1 MYKEAKTINEETLE
15 LNTPVIFKIKEFAKF
30 GKTKDERKKRIE
42 YYYSGRAQLEG
53 KINNRTYLDY
63 ITRKDANIKFD
74 LTREEIIEL
83 NKLKKND
90 FKSYLKKLEEYKII
104 KKQSSGIWSKDGIV
118 DDERLKEIKNN
129 LLKIDGDKQFIWDT
143 VISFSDIFCEKYN
156 IYNSETIYNTLKERI
171 DMLFWSKNVN
181 PDKMEWFFSF
191 HSNTDNPHVHLLF
204 FEKES
209 TRINSSYQNVYN
221 FDKELLEEFRF
232 KFARDMILK
241 EKNIE
246 LKEFTKSRE
255 NLVEFFKKSLREPF
269 IFNKTTWQDV
279 KEIYNDLSNNYEK
292 ILQEINQY
300 NRNNNKDNFR
310 KVNKLTYNLLS
321 KTRRDSIN
329 KLINHILK
337 NDTNIN
343 KQYMS
348 YLKNL
353 GIYEDVVNEV
363 NGNKES
369 NFKNESLYGKD
380 GLYSRIGNKILYA
393 IKRNID
399 VSNKGI
405 FMPRYYGKIK
415 KIKIS
420 IISNLM
426 SQVESIIFAT
436 NKFLK
441 SEIENTKQILET
453 RDR

>member
-90 FKSYLKKLEEYKII
+90 FKSYLKKLEEYKIT
-104 KKQSSGIWSKDGIV
+104 KKQNSGIWSKDGIV

-204 FEKES
+204 LKKNQQELIVVIKMFIILIK
-209 TRINSSYQNVYN
+209 N
-221 FDKELLEEFRF
+221 F
-232 KFARDMILK
+232 
-241 EKNIE
+241 
-246 LKEFTKSRE
+246 
-255 NLVEFFKKSLREPF
+255 
-269 IFNKTTWQDV
+269 
-279 KEIYNDLSNNYEK
+279 
-292 ILQEINQY
+292 
-300 NRNNNKDNFR
+300 
-310 KVNKLTYNLLS
+310 
-321 KTRRDSIN
+321 
-329 KLINHILK
+329 
-337 NDTNIN
+337 
-343 KQYMS
+343 
-348 YLKNL
+348 
-353 GIYEDVVNEV
+353 
-363 NGNKES
+363 
-369 NFKNESLYGKD
+369 
-380 GLYSRIGNKILYA
+380 
-393 IKRNID
+393 
-399 VSNKGI
+399 
-405 FMPRYYGKIK
+405 
-415 KIKIS
+415 
-420 IISNLM
+420 
-426 SQVESIIFAT
+426 
-436 NKFLK
+436 
-441 SEIENTKQILET
+441 
-453 RDR
+453 